1 MRKLKSL
8 RLVVVL
14 SVIAGL
20 VVAACGGAD
29 PTPTPAPTA
38 TSVPA
43 PTATPAPTPT
53 PLPPPTDVGVSKGGT
68 LTLADRGSSSGLEP
82 ILSRLPANLRWVAP
96 MYTRLIQLDESDDLA
111 PLLAETW
118 SVEENGT
125 RFTFN
130 LRDSV
135 TFHDGTP
142 LTAEDVAYSWDKM
155 ANPPEGTSSLFSS
168 VFGPIIDTIAAP
180 DATTVVITTTNTVGW
195 FLGHVPVVSIVPKH
209 AHEPV
214 AADGGFTDTGLGSGP
229 FVFESYTPKVELVM
243 TANPDYFEAGLPF
256 LDEIRWPFIAE
267 SQAMIAAL
275 ISGRL
280 LHSGSTDLT
289 QEQVDAI
296 KAQLSD
302 LQVYTAP
309 RGITIGI
316 GFNHNNPNLANPKIR
331 EALVIAMDE
340 RDIIDVAYPGGV
352 FPGTFFPGAGR
363 FGIPE
368 DEWNDYAMYG
378 FGKSRDERLEMAKQ
392 MLDEAGATDLK
403 FLLDKPG
410 KEPALEGRRGRAGPP
425 AAHRSGDRAGG
436 LRRPGQPFRLY
447 EERSLRHRDVL
458 GRGNGI
464 RRTGAF
470 LVRSLVFGGA
480 GVRGWRPEAVRLFEP
495 PHRRAAQ
502 RVEGDD
508 RHCQAH
514 ADYAGSRPPAVARC
528 AQQAVRVPDVGQRS
542 RPAGPQPSGGAARSQ
557 PLALAGRL
565 DRHKISAHRLW

>member
-20 VVAACGGAD
+20 LVAACGGAD

-53 PLPPPTDVGVSKGGT
+53 PPPPPTDVGVSRGGT
-68 LTLADRGSSSGLEP
+68 LTLGDRGSSSGLEP

-96 MYTRLIQLDESDDLA
+96 MYTRLIQLDENDDLA

-392 MLDEAGATDLK
+392 MLDEAGATDLSFYWISRAK
-403 FLLDKPG
+403 SPHLKVGEAAQDLLRRIGVEIELEAFADQASLSAFTKSDPFDIVTFWGGVTAFGEPEHFLSGLWSS
-410 KEPALEGRRGRAGPP
+410 EAPAFEDGGRRPSGYSNPRIDELLSELKVTIDIAKRMQITQEADRLLLQDAPSKQFGFLMLVNGVGPQVRNLRAAPL
-425 AAHRSGDRAGG
+425 AH
-436 LRRPGQPFRLY
+436 
-447 EERSLRHRDVL
+447 SLWLLRDVW
-458 GRGNGI
+458 I
-464 RRTGAF
+464 DT
-470 LVRSLVFGGA
+470 
-480 GVRGWRPEAVRLFEP
+480 
-495 PHRRAAQ
+495 
-502 RVEGDD
+502 
-508 RHCQAH
+508 
-514 ADYAGSRPPAVARC
+514 
-528 AQQAVRVPDVGQRS
+528 
-542 RPAGPQPSGGAARSQ
+542 
-557 PLALAGRL
+557 
-565 DRHKISAHRLW
+565 K